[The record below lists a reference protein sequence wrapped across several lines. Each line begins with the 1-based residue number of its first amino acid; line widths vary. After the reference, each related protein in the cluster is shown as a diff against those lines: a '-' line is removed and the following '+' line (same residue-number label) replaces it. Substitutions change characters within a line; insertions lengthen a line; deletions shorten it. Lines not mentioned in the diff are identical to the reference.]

1 MIDPESRRVLELARA
16 ARTPSQANKA
26 AVERRLATALGMW
39 AGAGAATAAAAS
51 GGKVGASKVAV
62 ASALKWWVGG
72 VALLGAGATFVALS
86 VTPARPDAG
95 LAQKRVPAAANAS
108 TASASETPSSPAATA
123 IAALAV
129 DEPAQQAAQAKPE
142 AHSARSASAR
152 VPAGHERARTA
163 ARTAQASELDL
174 LHRAQ
179 AAWRAGQARSALG
192 LLDEHRTRF
201 PRSALG
207 VERDALRALSL
218 CELGRRR
225 EAAQLARQVLAREPH
240 SPLRAALE
248 QSCAR

>member
-26 AVERRLATALGMW
+26 AVERRLATALGVW

-51 GGKVGASKVAV
+51 GGNVGAGKLAV
-62 ASALKWWVGG
+62 AGGLKWWLGS
-72 VALLGAGATFVALS
+72 VALLGAGATYVALS
-86 VTPARPDAG
+86 VMPARPDAG
-95 LAQKRVPAAANAS
+95 VAQKRVPAAAIAS
-108 TASASETPSSPAATA
+108 SQPASVTVSAQAAGET
-123 IAALAV
+123 AALGVAV
-129 DEPAQQAAQAKPE
+129 EQPDPRQ
-142 AHSARSASAR
+142 ARSARPALSRVLAR
-152 VPAGHERARTA
+152 SERTRAA

-192 LLDEHRTRF
+192 LLDQHRARF
-201 PRSALG
+201 PRSALR

-218 CELGRRR
+218 CELGRGR

-248 QSCAR
+248 QSCAL